1 MSSRLF
7 GTDGVRGIANK
18 DLTPLLAFNLGR
30 AGAYVLSELKQKPV
44 LVVGKDTR
52 ISCDMLESALMAGIC
67 SVGADVINVGVMPTP
82 AVAYLTRHFGADAGV
97 VISASHN
104 PVEHNGIKFFNKD
117 GFKLPDAIEDKI
129 EALIKEPNEHIP
141 SPTGAGIGR
150 VKRQDGLRAYVDFV
164 KSIAGISFKSMKV
177 ALDCANGASYMTAPT
192 ALSELGADVQ
202 VTNAN
207 PDGLN
212 INVNCGST
220 HIEALTQF
228 VKTAKVDV
236 GLAFDGDADRLIAV
250 DENGEEVDGD
260 HIMAI
265 CGIYLN
271 ERGKLQN
278 STVVTTIMSNMGLEV
293 ALRQAGIK
301 MVRTKVGDRYVLE
314 EMLKEGYNLGGEQ
327 SGHIIFLDHNTT
339 GDGLVTAVNLLKVMA
354 ETGKPLSELKKVM
367 QVYPQVLLNVEV
379 EDKSKYDGNEAILAA
394 VNKAKEA
401 LGEKGRI
408 VVRPSGTEPIIRVMV
423 EGEDLGHIQSVAE
436 EVASVIK
443 RELQ

>member
-7 GTDGVRGIANK
+7 GTDGVRGVANK

-30 AGAYVLSELKQKPV
+30 AGAYVLSEVNQKPV

-82 AVAYLTRHFGADAGV
+82 AVAYLTRYFGADAGV

-117 GFKLPDAIEDKI
+117 GFKLPDAMEDKI
-129 EALIKEPNEHIP
+129 EALIKGPNDDMP
-141 SPTGAGIGR
+141 NPTGAGVGR
-150 VKRQDGLRAYVDFV
+150 IKRQDGLRAYVDFI
-164 KSIAGISFKSMKV
+164 KSAGISLRGMRI

-192 ALSELGADVQ
+192 ALSELGADIQ
-202 VTNAN
+202 VINAS

-220 HIEALTQF
+220 HIEALAEF
-228 VKTAKVDV
+228 VKTARVDV

-250 DENGEEVDGD
+250 DENGEVVDGD

-271 ERGKLQN
+271 ERGMLKK
-278 STVVTTIMSNMGLEV
+278 STVVTTVMSNMGLEV
-293 ALRQAGIK
+293 ALKRAGIN

-314 EMLKEGYNLGGEQ
+314 EMLAQGYNLGGEQ
-327 SGHIIFLDHNTT
+327 SGHIILLDHNTT
-339 GDGLVTAVNLLKVMA
+339 GDGLMTAVNLLKVMA
-354 ETGKPLSELKKVM
+354 DTKKPLSELKQVM
-367 QVYPQVLLNVEV
+367 KIYPQVLLNVV
-379 EDKSKYDGNEAILAA
+379 VKDKSKYDNNEVIRQAIA
-394 VNKAKEA
+394 EA
-401 LGEKGRI
+401 EKTMGEKGRI
-408 VVRPSGTEPIIRVMV
+408 VVRPSGTEPMVRVMV
-423 EGEDLGHIQSVAE
+423 EGEDASQIQTIAE
-436 EVASVIK
+436 EIAAVIK
-443 RELQ
+443 REL

>member
-30 AGAYVLSELKQKPV
+30 AGAYVLSEENQKPV

-52 ISCDMLESALMAGIC
+52 ISCDMLEAALTAGIC

-104 PVEHNGIKFFNKD
+104 PVEHNGIKFFNRD
-117 GFKLPDAIEDKI
+117 GFKLPDAVEDKI
-129 EALIKEPNEHIP
+129 EALIKEPSDSIP
-141 SPTGAGIGR
+141 NPTGAGVGK
-150 VKRQDGLRAYVDFV
+150 VKGQDGLKAYVDFV
-164 KSIAGISFKSMKV
+164 KSIADISLEGMKI
-177 ALDCANGASYMTAPT
+177 AIDCANGASYLTAPT
-192 ALSELGADVQ
+192 ALSELKADVQ
-202 VTNAN
+202 VINAC

-220 HIEALTQF
+220 HIETLQRF
-228 VKTAKVDV
+228 VKDSKVDI

-250 DENGEEVDGD
+250 DENGEVVDGD

-265 CGIYLN
+265 CGIHLKN
-271 ERGKLQN
+271 KGMLKN

-293 ALRQAGIK
+293 ALKQAGIK

-314 EMLKEGYNLGGEQ
+314 EMLRSDFNLGGEQ

-339 GDGLVTAVNLLKVMA
+339 GDGLITAVNLLRVMVQ
-354 ETGKPLSELKKVM
+354 TGKPLSELKKVM
-367 QVYPQVLLNVEV
+367 QIYPQVLLNVEV
-379 EDKSKYDGNEAILAA
+379 EDKSKYEGNEVIKNAI
-394 VNKAKEA
+394 NKAEESM
-401 LGEKGRI
+401 GGKGRI

-423 EGEDLGHIQSVAE
+423 EGEDSKLIQNIAE
-436 EVASVIK
+436 EIASVIK